1 MKTNRIALIIANI
14 GVILIVIGL
23 IIQIKDLRQENKEQQ
38 ELLDVVSTQL
48 IQCNEEESG
57 LYGAYLELEE
67 KNMVLEAEN
76 KSLWDNYYMNVT
88 NQEGYEYYEW

>member
-1 MKTNRIALIIANI
+1 MKRNKVAIVLINI
-14 GVILIVIGL
+14 GVLIMVIGL
-23 IIQIKDLRQENKEQQ
+23 LLHIGELRQENRQQQ

-88 NQEGYEYYEW
+88 NQEGYEYYE